1 MNKYSEHFLLNK
13 ISVIDFVLDKTDF
26 FKDEK
31 LYSKELSD
39 GNINYVFSVYN
50 DEGKSV
56 VVKQADKFLRSSG
69 RPLDTKRNKI
79 EKEILEIQGNLC
91 PNLVPKIYYYDEIM
105 CALIM
110 EDISAYENLRYGM
123 LENHCYPT
131 LSKDISYF
139 MAKTLLSS
147 TDLVLS
153 RSEKKER
160 VKKFINIEL
169 CDISE
174 DLVFTEPYYDYK
186 KRNIIIDG
194 QQSFVSETLYNDT
207 SLHSNIGY
215 LRNNFLNNAQS
226 LLHGDLHS
234 GSIFANS
241 DGIKVIDPEFA
252 FYGPMGYDIGNV
264 VGNLFFSY
272 AYHLFY
278 KSNETFIAWAESSI
292 VEIFDETFKKLDE
305 VFSQIVDFPLYNDNF
320 KVFYLKSVK
329 EDTLGYAGT
338 EIIRRCVGDS
348 KVKEI
353 TSIEDS
359 EVRIKV
365 ERILISFG
373 KYLIMNRKSIN
384 SGKEL
389 ISIFSDISR
398 SF

>member
-91 PNLVPKIYYYDEIM
+91 PTLVPKIYYYDEIM

-131 LSKDISYF
+131 LAKDISYF

-278 KSNETFIAWAESSI
+278 KINETFTAWAESSI
-292 VEIFDETFKKLDE
+292 VEIFDETFKNLNE
-305 VFSQIVDFPLYNDNF
+305 VFSQIVDFPLYNDKF
-320 KVFYLKSVK
+320 KVEYLKSVK

-353 TSIEDS
+353 TSIEESD
-359 EVRIKV
+359 VRIKV